1 MKIAKIPKYCLHKA
15 TGQAVVWL
23 GKRCVYLGKYGSV
36 ASKEEYERQIRD
48 WLARGKEVG
57 PPSEMPLLNLA
68 ALYWDD
74 QKKLR
79 GYQDGGRRVGP
90 IDGIHQML
98 HRITRAYGEMPAVE
112 FGPQRLHEFRM
123 QMIEEGLSRR
133 YVNGLV
139 NWCRHMFKWAVARE
153 YLPVSV
159 HQSLALLP
167 GLRQDEY
174 GVRETPPVTA
184 VPDEVVDATLPHRKS
199 LGSELD

>member
-1 MKIAKIPKYCLHKA
+1 VRIPKYCLHKA

-23 GKRCVYLGKYGSV
+23 GKRCVYLGKHGSV

-57 PPSEMPLLNLA
+57 PASEMPLLTLA

-74 QKKLR
+74 QKNLR

-98 HRITRAYGEMPAVE
+98 QRITRAYGQMPAVE

-123 QMIEEGLSRR
+123 RMIDEGLSR
-133 YVNGLV
+133 VT
-139 NWCRHMFKWAVARE
+139 
-153 YLPVSV
+153 V
-159 HQSLALLP
+159 HFRAAGRSNRIRKRVP
-167 GLRQDEY
+167 NTWWTRFSTGWS
-174 GVRETPPVTA
+174 ETPPRGA
-184 VPDEVVDATLPHRKS
+184 AERGAFAIRPVPTRRLNVLPRASARLPRVDTPA
-199 LGSELD
+199 